1 MTKPDIPNKL
11 LARIGAD
18 LVLKV
23 CNKKMYQVQK
33 VVMDWEF
40 AKFSSLTAINKIRKI
55 VKEEKQDE
63 NS

>member
-1 MTKPDIPNKL
+1 MKKPNIPNEL

-23 CNKKMYQVQK
+23 CDKKMYQVQK

-40 AKFSSLTAINKIRKI
+40 AKISSLTAIKKIRKMLRR
-55 VKEEKQDE
+55 KNNDTK
-63 NS
+63 

>member
-1 MTKPDIPNKL
+1 MKKPNLPDEL

-18 LVLKV
+18 IVLKV
-23 CNKKMYQVQK
+23 CNKKMYQVQE

-40 AKFSSLTAINKIRKI
+40 AKFSSLTAIKKIRKI

-63 NS
+63 